1 MADTRKGL
9 TERWYADLENLTT
22 KIRAE
27 TLAEV
32 RAVLDEEVQSL
43 GERPLP
49 DAEAYELFF
58 HDDWVRYA
66 WAGKR
71 DMLRR
76 IGSILDRLATEG
88 EG

>member
-22 KIRAE
+22 KIRAD

-32 RAVLDEEVQSL
+32 RAAVDY
-43 GERPLP
+43 GDN
-49 DAEAYELFF
+49 DARLT
-58 HDDWVRYA
+58 VRTILA
-66 WAGKR
+66 
-71 DMLRR
+71 
-76 IGSILDRLATEG
+76 ILDRLATEG